1 MRQKLNENKNAQL
14 ILIAVLILGGGLLFM
29 TRMKGSSSS
38 SSSSAP
44 AAAAPAAPTA
54 APTGTSTDSSASLT
68 ASASVPAPPLPAP
81 LVAAHRH
88 GDTVVLLVVK
98 PGGIDDRMVVQ
109 ASSTLLGEP
118 GVALFVVPVD
128 NLARYAAITQGVGLD
143 RTPALI
149 VMRPG
154 DSTSAQASIQYGFQ
168 TPESIVQAV
177 RDARYRGPTL
187 TYAPN

>member
-14 ILIAVLILGGGLLFM
+14 ILILVLILGGGLLFM

-44 AAAAPAAPTA
+44 AAAAAAPASTS
-54 APTGTSTDSSASLT
+54 TGASTDSSASLT

-81 LVAAHRH
+81 LVAAHEH

-109 ASSTLLGEP
+109 ASSALLGEP

-128 NLARYAAITQGVGLD
+128 NLARYTAITQGVGLD

-154 DSTSAQASIQYGFQ
+154 DTGQAQATIQYGFQ

>member
-1 MRQKLNENKNAQL
+1 MRQKLNENKTAQL
-14 ILIAVLILGGGLLFM
+14 VLVAVLILGAGLLFM

-38 SSSSAP
+38 SSSAP
-44 AAAAPAAPTA
+44 AASASASPTA
-54 APTGTSTDSSASLT
+54 ASTGASTDPAASLT
-68 ASASVPAPPLPAP
+68 ASATVPAPPLPAP
-81 LVAAHRH
+81 VVAAHKR

-109 ASSTLLGEP
+109 ASSALLGES
-118 GVALFVVPVD
+118 GVALFVVPVN

-149 VMRPG
+149 VMRKG
-154 DSTSAQASIQYGFQ
+154 NGESAQASVQYGFQ
-168 TPESIVQAV
+168 TPESVVQAV

>member
-1 MRQKLNENKNAQL
+1 MRKKLNENKNAQL
-14 ILIAVLILGGGLLFM
+14 ILLAVLILGGGLLFM

-38 SSSSAP
+38 SSSAP
-44 AAAAPAAPTA
+44 AAAAPASPTA
-54 APTGTSTDSSASLT
+54 ASTGTSTDPTASLT

-81 LVAAHRH
+81 LVAAHEH

-98 PGGIDDRMVVQ
+98 PSGIDDRMVVQ

-154 DSTSAQASIQYGFQ
+154 DSGQAQASIQYGFQ

-177 RDARYRGPTL
+177 SDARYRGPTL